1 MSDQDLLTEGGVAG
15 HMNHLYDNPDLT
27 FAKLKEI
34 FDTAAEGKLEGTE
47 KTDGQNLMVSFSVK
61 DGRAKG
67 VRNKS
72 EVKSGG
78 LNPEQLAAKFADR
91 ANPALK
97 ETFADA
103 LKAFERAVQS
113 LSHEEQIEL
122 FGPETNIFYNAEVM
136 DPRTPNVINYDTKA
150 LVIHRAGHF
159 EFDRKNDSATGRD
172 LSKESAKLEK
182 VISDSQEQLKQDKY
196 GVQVNAVKK
205 LKGLSDKKPLNT
217 AKNKI
222 NSLLAAVNSLVK
234 NDALKLG
241 DDSTVGDYM
250 TARVYILINSILQ
263 KGNIKGFDPVAK
275 MNIAKRI
282 LGVKGISVKDIS
294 TKISK
299 EQLEFAKENLLSDT
313 SKKEILKTA
322 ILPLESIVSDF
333 AVEMLKGLQSAFV
346 LDNSKEVQRLKGE
359 VRSAINAIESSGNEE
374 AMSILKRQMSKLR
387 SADNVDAAAEGFVFD
402 YDGVTYKFTGNFA
415 PVNQILGLFKY
426 GRGNVPPLQKL
437 EEAKQTSKGETIA
450 VIPGGFKPPQKA
462 HLEMAKFFSKMAD
475 KVKIF
480 IGIKPRNL
488 PDGKLFTADMS
499 KKIWDIYIS
508 ESGLNNVEAF
518 VSDQA
523 SPFNIFYEIIAN
535 KENNPNYAQP
545 GQTILLGRSNKD
557 KDLKNIQNVQ
567 KYAAPNVEVRFVEFP
582 EIKGVH
588 ATDLRNA
595 IAQKDEKE
603 IIKSLPKEFNDKKKK
618 EIAKLMINLVYGETQ
633 ELNLAEN
640 IIYDIINETIV
651 KRGSKY
657 CLISKKSKRNLGCYD
672 SKSGAEN
679 REKQVQYFKHAKEE
693 NMSAGA
699 VQGATKP
706 LGAESEQK

>member
-150 LVIHRAGHF
+150 LVVHRAGHF

-172 LSKESAKLEK
+172 LSKEAAKLEK

-359 VRSAINAIESSGNEE
+359 VRNAISAIEASGNEE

-387 SADNVDAAAEGFVFD
+387 NADNVDAAAEGFVFD

-450 VIPGGFKPPQKA
+450 VIPGAFKPPHKGHLAMVKA
-462 HLEMAKFFSKMAD
+462 YADMAD
-475 KVKIF
+475 KVI
-480 IGIKPRNL
+480 IMISPLPRLL
-488 PDGKLFTADMS
+488 PTGEEVSYDIS
-499 KKIWDIYIS
+499 KKIWDIYL
-508 ESGLNNVEAF
+508 EAEGLSNKVIIM
-518 VSDQA
+518 D
-523 SPFNIFYEIIAN
+523 SPYNSPVRAAYEFIGN
-535 KENNPNYAQP
+535 KDNNPLFAQP
-545 GQTILLGRSNKD
+545 GQTVLLGTSTKGGDEARFEKD
-557 KDLKNIQNVQ
+557 VK
-567 KYAAPNVEVRFVEFP
+567 KYARE
-582 EIKGVH
+582 GVTPVVKPLKSLGNLS
-588 ATDLRNA
+588 ATDMRKAIVSGNLNA
-595 IAQKDEKE
+595 LKKF
-603 IIKSLPKEFNDKKKK
+603 LPNSINNKTAKVIMDLFNKRDKL
-618 EIAKLMINLVYGETQ
+618 E
-633 ELNLAEN
+633 EN
-640 IIYDIINETIV
+640 TIYDIINEHIV
-651 KRGSKY
+651 RRGDKY
-657 CLISKKSKRNLGCYD
+657 CLISKKSKKNLGCYD
-672 SKSGAEN
+672 SKNDAEN